1 MPDLES
7 NTDDDTDEDV
17 PDLENLQQGRYSHCD
32 LIDDQLDQEDDP
44 RSLQHQIRD
53 GLALD
58 AIRQAEIEYRRYAW
72 RRGSNMTAG

>member
-7 NTDDDTDEDV
+7 DTDDDTDEDP
-17 PDLENLQQGRYSHCD
+17 PDLENLQQQKGRYSHCD

-58 AIRQAEIEYRRYAW
+58 AVRQAEIEYRRYV
-72 RRGSNMTAG
+72 